1 MLRLIVALIA
11 AGLSVAASAASDG
24 SWQAVETEHFII
36 YSKGPPARI
45 TKLATDVESFDK
57 LMRMA
62 CGLGDDKDV
71 VKVRIYEVDG
81 TDDIERA
88 LGVDNTGIAGFYESN
103 ILGPYLVTP
112 RKIDTEVID
121 FTPALVIHHEYAHHF
136 MLQYFPA
143 AYPDWYIEGFAEL
156 IGSSK
161 WLDDGKIGYGMPA
174 IHRGH
179 DIASDWVPLQDLLVK
194 EKVTYLDTYGQGWAL
209 THFFTFTPQRTK
221 QFRAYLDALAAG
233 KSMKEAAQAFGDL
246 NELNREARR
255 YVTAGS
261 FNYRPVKVD
270 IAQPVI
276 RKTRPLSAAEAALT
290 PEVIAFRDDPLDSY
304 RKPSE
309 RERQRKLREAN
320 LGRIRQKAQL
330 YPDDAFALYFLT
342 EAENATGNYA
352 QAQAAVDRLLSIQP
366 NHVRAMARKSM
377 LMSRRAATL
386 QGPQRTDLAAGAR
399 DLAVKANKIDSI
411 DPLPLL
417 AYYESYRQI
426 GDKVP
431 EQAVMGLMQVVST
444 LPRDDNLRLRLVDQL
459 ESDDR
464 YAEAIGWIM
473 SIANSPHES
482 PQRTAAREKLE
493 RLRQAL
499 AQRQSRPTG

>member
-1 MLRLIVALIA
+1 MIA
-11 AGLSVAASAASDG
+11 AGLSVAASAATDG
-24 SWQAVETEHFII
+24 SWQAVETEHFVI
-36 YSKGPPARI
+36 YSKSPPSRV

-62 CGLGDDKDV
+62 CGLGDDKDI

-81 TDDIERA
+81 TGDIERA
-88 LGVDNTGIAGFYESN
+88 LGVDNTGIAGFYDSN

-112 RKIDTEVID
+112 RKIDAEVFD
-121 FTPALVIHHEYAHHF
+121 FTPELVIHHEYAHHF

-143 AYPDWYIEGFAEL
+143 VYPDWYVEGFAEL

-179 DIASDWVPLQDLLVK
+179 EIASDWVPLQELLVK
-194 EKVTYLDTYGQGWAL
+194 EKVSYLDTYGQGWAL

-221 QFRAYLDALAAG
+221 QFRAYLDALSSG
-233 KSMKEAAQAFGDL
+233 KSMKEAAQVFGDL
-246 NELNREARR
+246 NNLNREARR
-255 YVTAGS
+255 YVTGGS

-270 IAQPVI
+270 IDQPVI
-276 RKTRPLSAAEAALT
+276 RKTRLLSAAEATLI
-290 PEVIAFRDDPLDSY
+290 PEVIAFRDDALDTY
-304 RKPSE
+304 RRAGD

-320 LGRIRQKAQL
+320 LGRIRKKAQL
-330 YPDDAFALYFLT
+330 YPDDAYALYFLA
-342 EAENATGNYA
+342 EAENAAGNYA
-352 QAQAAVDRLLSIQP
+352 QSQAAIDRLLSIQP

-377 LMSRRAATL
+377 LMSRQAATL
-386 QGPQRTDLAAGAR
+386 QGPQRTAAVADARNLAI
-399 DLAVKANKIDSI
+399 KANKIDAI

-426 GDKVP
+426 GGKVP

-444 LPRDDNLRLRLVDQL
+444 LPRDDGLRLQLVDQL
-459 ESDDR
+459 ESDGR
-464 YAEAIGWIM
+464 YAEAIAWIM
-473 SIANSPHES
+473 SVANSPHES

-499 AQRQSRPTG
+499 ALRQSRPAG